1 MMPTWKENPTFAV
14 LLSIVAIALTV
25 FIGVKAWNGVAE
37 HDQIGRAVRDRDVIT
52 IDGEGKVTSKPTLA
66 KIDVGLYSEGLTV
79 PVVQADNARKVNAIT
94 AGLKALGIKDADL
107 QTSNYSISPK
117 YDYTNNTQHVVGY
130 TVSQSLTVN
139 VRDLAKVGDAIAKAT
154 ELGANQINGVNFTID
169 DPTEQKQLAR
179 TKAIDDARKKAQE
192 LADAMGV
199 KLVKVVTFS
208 ESSYPNP
215 SPMPYAMVRMDSAGV
230 SAVAPDIQAGSLDVT
245 AHVSVTFEIR

>member
-1 MMPTWKENPTFAV
+1 MPSWKENPTFAA
-14 LLSIVAIALTV
+14 LLSVVAIALTV

-37 HDQIGRAVRDRDVIT
+37 HDQIGRALRDRDVIT
-52 IDGEGKVTSKPTLA
+52 IDGEGKITSKPTLA
-66 KIDVGLYSEGLTV
+66 KIDVGLYSEGLNV
-79 PVVQADNARKVNAIT
+79 PSVQTKNAQTVNAIT

-117 YDYTNNTQHVVGY
+117 YDYTNGVQRVIGY

-169 DPTEQKQLAR
+169 DPTEQKLEAR
-179 TKAIDDARKKAQE
+179 KKAIDDARKKAQE

-199 KLVKVVTFS
+199 TLVKVVTFS
-208 ESSYPNP
+208 ESSSPTP
-215 SPMPYAMVRMDSAGV
+215 SPMPYAMRAMDSAGV
-230 SAVAPDIQAGSLDVT
+230 TAIAPDIQAGSLDVV